1 MSEETTVYQVGNDEE
16 SNTPEFAAHHVKVMA
31 EGLWYGMKKATL
43 FKRLNLTEEHFEEI
57 RLTCE
62 YKVRVFNLMF
72 ENRSAKEFEAWVGN
86 HGPNMPQNFGKIVG
100 IDPEDVPD
108 MVEQVRQ
115 AHVDIAA
122 GKGRKPWRLQ
132 T

>member
-43 FKRLNLTEEHFEEI
+43 LKQLNLTEEQLKEI
-57 RLTCE
+57 QSTRE
-62 YKVRVFNLMF
+62 YKERVFNLMF
-72 ENRSAKEFEAWVGN
+72 ENRSAEEFEAWEKKGRA
-86 HGPNMPQNFGKIVG
+86 QRLRIFGKILV
-100 IDPEDVPD
+100 DPEDVID

-115 AHVDIAA
+115 AHADIAA